1 MRFATFGLIA
11 LLFTAP
17 TFAQDT
23 SPEREAA
30 ERLVELFQL
39 DKTFDTM
46 MTQVT
51 QGSLQMIDSMEG
63 DAATKAQAK
72 AGMQESFDVVFEEFT
87 WERVKPLFT
96 DIYAEVFTT
105 EELEGLIA
113 FYESPIGQKF
123 IAKQPELAA
132 ASMRHMQ
139 GLMQEMMPKIQE
151 KVKEEME
158 KAKAEGD
165 TSS

>member
-17 TFAQDT
+17 TFAQET
-23 SPEREAA
+23 TPEREAA

-39 DKTFDTM
+39 DKTFEATM
-46 MTQVT
+46 EQVT
-51 QGSLQMIDSMEG
+51 QASLEMIDSMEG
-63 DAATKAQAK
+63 DEEAKAAAK
-72 AGMQESFDVVFEEFT
+72 AGMQESFGVVFEEFS
-87 WERVKPLFT
+87 WDRIKPLFT
-96 DIYAEVFTT
+96 DIYAEVFTV
-105 EELEGLIA
+105 EELEGLIE

-139 GLMQEMMPKIQE
+139 GLMQDIMPKIQ
-151 KVKEEME
+151 KKAQEEME
-158 KAKAEGD
+158 KAVADSEK
-165 TSS
+165 SS